1 MGVLVSGNTT
11 KSGSTISG
19 NTASIMV
26 VAVDPGYAGNPGKP
40 GRGTVIATFC
50 P

>member
-1 MGVLVSGNTT
+1 MGVLVSSAANKTGSSIGGNTT
-11 KSGSTISG
+11 
-19 NTASIMV
+19 SIV
-26 VAVDPGYAGNPGKP
+26 VVEVDPGYAGNPGKP